1 MQAFNI
7 DEFREYME
15 TCSKTS
21 KVYIGTDSARFR
33 RKGSWFADYITVVVI
48 HKEGRHG
55 CKVFG
60 EIQREPDTQEKLSRP
75 FNRMMSETY
84 KAAEMYQRIEDILI
98 EADLDTDPQV
108 HLDIN
113 PNKDYGSSC
122 AVQAAIGYIRA
133 MCNVTPLVKPDAV
146 AASYAA
152 DRYTQSSN
160 RAKRKL
166 FKQIGSEAA

>member
-1 MQAFNI
+1 MQAFDI
-7 DEFREYME
+7 DEFREFMQ
-15 TCSKTS
+15 TISKTS

-33 RKGSWFADYITVVVI
+33 KKGNWYADYITVVVV
-48 HKEGRHG
+48 HMEGRHG

-60 EIQREPDTQEKLSRP
+60 EINREPDSQEKLSRP

-84 KAAEMYQRIEDILI
+84 KAAEMYRRIEDILI
-98 EADLDTDPQV
+98 EADLDTDPEV

-133 MCNVTPLVKPDAV
+133 MCNVTPLVKPNAV

-152 DRYTQSSN
+152 DRYTQSSS
-160 RAKRKL
+160 RAKRRL
-166 FKQIGSEAA
+166 FKEIGKVAA